1 MGKTIV
7 YYYTSPNGDQPIT
20 KFIDS
25 LDSRQ
30 QAKLLRIINYV
41 EVYGL
46 QSILPHVKKLTGTPL
61 WEIRILG
68 KDNIRTIYAI
78 MHNNSILIVNGF
90 IKKSQKTP
98 TKEIDLSLARFKEWV
113 QRND

>member
-1 MGKTIV
+1 MW
-7 YYYTSPNGDQPIT
+7 
-20 KFIDS
+20 KFD
-25 LDSRQ
+25 
-30 QAKLLRIINYV
+30 
-41 EVYGL
+41 GL
-46 QSILPHVKKLTGTPL
+46 QSILPHVKNLRVLLCGKC
-61 WEIRILG
+61 ILG